1 MEQIRV
7 VIWGTGEYSYKIA
20 QKMKDVNGQL
30 HSLFQMDLFDLIACL
45 DSNKERTNDQHLG
58 VKVVQPQYFF
68 EQEYTENQLII
79 VAIKNHRSVFEWLAA
94 HDYLRSN
101 IITYDKFWYKGEN
114 LSYLRNI
121 ILQMLDSKVTGVN
134 SHKTSTLETLDIIT
148 NLKKKNLEM
157 PTIRLRRF
165 WHMN

>member
-1 MEQIRV
+1 M

-20 QKMKDVNGQL
+20 QKMKDVNDQL
-30 HSLFQMDLFDLIACL
+30 HSLFQMDLFDLIVCL

-114 LSYLRNI
+114 LSCKIELYMLKTYKRALTKLMRFACVIYRLLAKKYYLTWV
-121 ILQMLDSKVTGVN
+121 SKVPNDT
-134 SHKTSTLETLDIIT
+134 HIIT
-148 NLKKKNLEM
+148 IE
-157 PTIRLRRF
+157 
-165 WHMN
+165 